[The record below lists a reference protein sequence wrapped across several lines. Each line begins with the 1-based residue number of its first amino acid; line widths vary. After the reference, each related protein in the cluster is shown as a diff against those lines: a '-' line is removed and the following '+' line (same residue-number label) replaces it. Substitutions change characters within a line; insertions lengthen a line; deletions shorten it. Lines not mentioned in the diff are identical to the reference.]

1 MCPWITTAARTVATM
16 VPLFIL
22 VGYNAESSV
31 TDMYTQWRRSNIGR
45 TEEKSNKNIFEQ
57 RARMNFLR
65 CAK

>member
-31 TDMYTQWRRSNIGR
+31 TDMYTQRKRSSIERRER
-45 TEEKSNKNIFEQ
+45 VSNKNIFEQ